1 MRRHRGDR
9 RPAANVAA
17 SRQPV
22 AAASPAGDRQAKGV
36 APFRDRQTEG
46 QRDRRGGGSCS
57 LAGSPL
63 NPKRLRF
70 TCSTPGVCLLEV
82 SSRRAALREA
92 SGQPRFAERSH
103 LWGRWTQA
111 QAP

>member
-36 APFRDRQTEG
+36 APFRDRQKDREAEG
-46 QRDRRGGGSCS
+46 GRLMLSRWLAFKPEATSVHLLNPGRL
-57 LAGSPL
+57 LAGS
-63 NPKRLRF
+63 F
-70 TCSTPGVCLLEV
+70 
-82 SSRRAALREA
+82 
-92 SGQPRFAERSH
+92 
-103 LWGRWTQA
+103 
-111 QAP
+111 

>member
-46 QRDRRGGGSCS
+46 QRDRRGGRLMLSRWLAFKPKATSVHLLNPGRL
-57 LAGSPL
+57 LAGS
-63 NPKRLRF
+63 F
-70 TCSTPGVCLLEV
+70 
-82 SSRRAALREA
+82 
-92 SGQPRFAERSH
+92 
-103 LWGRWTQA
+103 
-111 QAP
+111 